1 MWPGGASSR
10 RQRPEVCSQG
20 GRKPIMKIDC
30 RSMYDEDIEAV
41 KQEALTMAGLNHP
54 NIVKYLDHY
63 QAPQGRFC
71 IVMELA

>member
-1 MWPGGASSR
+1 
-10 RQRPEVCSQG
+10 
-20 GRKPIMKIDC
+20 MKIDC